1 MVPAS
6 GQSIL
11 PAASTIAVR
20 PTHDAWEVMVVA
32 RAPSLR
38 FFGGFHAFPGGKVGA
53 ADVPAIRPGVET
65 TTAQWAAAR
74 ELFEETGMLVA
85 RDPPGGLADL
95 RVEDRDRWR
104 RQLIDAKITFHE
116 F

>member
-6 GQSIL
+6 GESIL

-38 FFGGFHAFPGGKVGA
+38 FFGGFHAFPGGKIGA
-53 ADVPAIRPGVET
+53 GDVPVTRPGAET
-65 TTAQWAAAR
+65 TKAQWAAAR
-74 ELFEETGMLVA
+74 ELFEETGILVA
-85 RDPPGGLADL
+85 RDPAGGLADL
-95 RVEDRDRWR
+95 RQEDRDRWR
-104 RQLIDAKITFHE
+104 SQLIDE
-116 F
+116 